1 LYRDVFGRFPGQD
14 YHGEDCRKVAA
25 RVRLRD
31 RAGFD
36 GWRNILCIQEISMAP
51 HRLAP
56 GGRLEHPSAIS
67 LPATK
72 CGA

>member
-1 LYRDVFGRFPGQD
+1 VRFAIARGFG
-14 YHGEDCRKVAA
+14 
-25 RVRLRD
+25 
-31 RAGFD
+31 
-36 GWRNILCIQEISMAP
+36 GWRNILCIQEIGMAP